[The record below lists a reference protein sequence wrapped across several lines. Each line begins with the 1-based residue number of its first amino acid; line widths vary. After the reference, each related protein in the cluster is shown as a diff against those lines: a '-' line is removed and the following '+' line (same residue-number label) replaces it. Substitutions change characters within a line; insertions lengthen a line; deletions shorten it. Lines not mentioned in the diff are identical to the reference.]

1 MSSAHGGENKK
12 RFIAGGV
19 WSVLRQA
26 WRYWLAFGRLLGD
39 VVGRVLL
46 VVLYFTLFAPFGLI
60 ARITTR
66 QPGLAKPGQTSF
78 WFPRR
83 VPLRTEQDLRRQ

>member
-1 MSSAHGGENKK
+1 MSSDHGRENKK
-12 RFIAGGV
+12 PFVAGGA

-26 WRYWLAFGRLLGD
+26 WRYWLAFSRILGD

-46 VVLYFTLFAPFGLI
+46 VGLYFTLFAPFGLI

-66 QPGLAKPGQTSF
+66 QLGLAKPGQTSF

-83 VPLRTEQDLRRQ
+83 VALRTAQDLRRQ